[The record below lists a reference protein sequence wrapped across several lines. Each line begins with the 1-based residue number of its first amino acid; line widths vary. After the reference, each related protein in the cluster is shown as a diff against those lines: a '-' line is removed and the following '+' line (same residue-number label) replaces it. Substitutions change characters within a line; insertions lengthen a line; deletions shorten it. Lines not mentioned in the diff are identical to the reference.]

1 MTRPVLAAAGFMVAA
16 GLAASAVAAEPMT
29 LKLPIGSPLTS
40 PVFLRATKPWVDQVN
55 KEGAGIFKVQVYP
68 PGSLNSPSN
77 VYDRLVTNVYELAY
91 GIHGPIAGKFPKTSV
106 AELPFLA
113 KESTHASVALWNL
126 IPDKVIADEYAKVKP
141 LALFIYPQNQLHF
154 NRAVHNLNDLQG
166 LKVSAQSRVQ
176 ADIVNSLGGTPI
188 TLAPPEVYEAGLRGV
203 INGIVMAWTGVLQ
216 FKVEEVTNYH
226 LETYMG
232 SLTGFVLMNQGAYDR
247 LPQKG
252 KDIFDQTT
260 GATLSQRYGVALD
273 GIARY
278 QRATVSKMK
287 GQTIAELT
295 PAQHAKWEK
304 LIQPVFDRWEKR
316 VPDGPHVLAAF
327 KEELKKEHAM

>member
-1 MTRPVLAAAGFMVAA
+1 MTRRLLAAAF
-16 GLAASAVAAEPMT
+16 LAATAALAGSAAADPMT

-40 PVFLRATKPWVDQVN
+40 PVFLRATKPWVDEIN
-55 KEGAGIFKVQVYP
+55 KKGEGIFHVQVFP
-68 PGSLNSPSN
+68 PGSLNNPRN
-77 VYDRLVTNVYELAY
+77 VYDRLVTSVYELAY

-113 KESTHASVALWNL
+113 KESTHASVAFWNL
-126 IPDKVIADEYAKVKP
+126 IPDKVIADEYAKVHP

-154 NRAVHNLNDLQG
+154 NREVHNLNDLKG
-166 LKVSAQSRVQ
+166 IKVSAQSRVQ
-176 ADIVNSLGGTPI
+176 ADIVNALGGTPI
-188 TLAPPEVYEAGLRGV
+188 TLAPPEVYEAGQRGM

-216 FKVEEVTNYH
+216 FKVEEVTHYH
-226 LETYMG
+226 LETFMG

-252 KDIFDQTT
+252 KDIFDSTT
-260 GATLSQRYGVALD
+260 GAALSQRYGVALD
-273 GIARY
+273 GIAKY
-278 QRATVSKMK
+278 QRATVAKMK

-295 PAQHAKWEK
+295 PEQHAKWEK
-304 LIQPVFDRWEKR
+304 LIQPVFDHWAQR

-327 KEELKKEHAM
+327 KDELKKQGAM

>member
-1 MTRPVLAAAGFMVAA
+1 MTRRNLAAAAFAVAA
-16 GLAASAVAAEPMT
+16 ALAGSAAAEPMT

-40 PVFLRATKPWVDQVN
+40 PVFLRATKPWVDEIN
-55 KEGAGIFKVQVYP
+55 KKGEGIFHVQIFP
-68 PGSLNSPSN
+68 PGSLNNPRN

-113 KESTHASVALWNL
+113 KESTHASVAFWNL
-126 IPDKVIADEYAKVKP
+126 IPEKVIADEYAQVRP

-154 NRAVHNLNDLQG
+154 NRAVHNLDDLKG
-166 LKVSAQSRVQ
+166 LKISAQSRVQ

-188 TLAPPEVYEAGLRGV
+188 TLAPPEVYQAGLRGV

-216 FKVEEVTNYH
+216 FKVEEVTSYH
-226 LETYMG
+226 LETFMG

-252 KDIFDQTT
+252 KDIFVSTT
-260 GATLSQRYGVALD
+260 GAKLSQRYGIALD

-278 QRATVSKMK
+278 QRDTVSKMK
-287 GQTIAELT
+287 GQTILELT
-295 PAQHAKWEK
+295 PAQRAAWEK
-304 LIQPVFDRWEKR
+304 RIQPVFDHWSKR
-316 VPDGPHVLAAF
+316 VPDGPRVLAAF
-327 KEELKKEHAM
+327 KAELKKQGAMN